1 MLAPPSTCQRQYANP
16 HRECL
21 FSEATAIL
29 SSLQCPSCTT
39 PLGPPSGSS
48 SSAAPAPVLT
58 TYTSEGGTE
67 QNLDIHPVLREESYL
82 DSNPQSRP
90 ARALHLM
97 ASEGDVHGAV
107 ELLHSLQDDGET
119 ASLPALLHY
128 QDPLAGMKSTLH
140 VAVAARREDTVW
152 LLLWLAS
159 GLPEG
164 AFPDESRALAEAIG
178 LGRLPAEHGDIRS
191 LRDADGK
198 TAEALAQ
205 DAEELAALRE
215 AGALAPPS

>member
-1 MLAPPSTCQRQYANP
+1 MPLETDANSP
-16 HRECL
+16 RECL
-21 FSEATAIL
+21 FSKATEIL

-39 PLGPPSGSS
+39 SLAPATGSS
-48 SSAAPAPVLT
+48 SSAAPAPLLT

-67 QNLDIHPVLREESYL
+67 QGLDIHPVLKEESYL
-82 DSNPQSRP
+82 ASNPHARP
-90 ARALHLM
+90 ARALHVM

-119 ASLPALLHY
+119 ASLPSLLHY
-128 QDPLAGMKSTLH
+128 QDPLADMRSALH
-140 VAVAARREDTVW
+140 VAVAARRDEMVW

-164 AFPDESRALAEAIG
+164 SFPDESRALAEAIG
-178 LGRLPAEHGDIRS
+178 LGRLPAEHGDIRD
-191 LRDADGK
+191 LRDSEGK
-198 TAEALAQ
+198 AAEALAE

-215 AGALAPPS
+215 AGVLAPPS